1 MYNKRS
7 KLNKY
12 VSHQKIPKRD
22 IQSDINHLIDDTNN
36 TKNILNNSIGMTESL
51 NCNMSQSIYFYNNQF
66 NAINSCL
73 FWLIEQ
79 NEFNKCKIN
88 KLEEE
93 ICHLKKSQIEEKN
106 RHDYIT
112 KIQTDY
118 IKNVNNIIKC
128 NFSSHNTLDTNCCDN
143 PVVNTCHQE
152 SNCCDNPV
160 VNICHQDNNC
170 CDNQVFIENCH
181 QDINCCNNQ
190 DINCCDNK
198 VNNCYTDQET
208 SSDPLCPLIDQ
219 DSCDNAVS
227 TGYVK
232 ISVGNI
238 NKTISCCC
246 IRNQSNTHIW
256 GSFISSDLIIDNLSG
271 SLVFDDQSFKI
282 KNDTIVFGSLSV
294 FNNVINTQYNSI
306 IINDDS
312 NLKVIFANKPIIPTN
327 IPIDGSIHINIIIN
341 NI

>member
-12 VSHQKIPKRD
+12 VSHQKNPKCD
-22 IQSDINHLIDDTNN
+22 IQSDINHLINDTNN
-36 TKNILNNSIGMTESL
+36 TKNILHNNIGMTDSL
-51 NCNMSQSIYFYNNQF
+51 NCNMAQSVYFNTNQF

-79 NEFNKCKIN
+79 NEIFKCKIN
-88 KLEEE
+88 KLEDD
-93 ICHLKKSQIEEKN
+93 ICHLKKSLIDEKN

-128 NFSSHNTLDTNCCDN
+128 NFSSHNSLETNCCDNKVIIENCHQETNCCNNQVLNNCHQETNCCDN
-143 PVVNTCHQE
+143 PIVIE
-152 SNCCDNPV
+152 NCNK
-160 VNICHQDNNC
+160 DNNC
-170 CDNQVFIENCH
+170 C
-181 QDINCCNNQ
+181 NN
-190 DINCCDNK
+190 
-198 VNNCYTDQET
+198 QET
-208 SSDPLCPLIDQ
+208 SSDPIYPLINQ
-219 DSCDNAVS
+219 DTYDDTVS

-232 ISVGNI
+232 ISVDNI
-238 NKTISCCC
+238 NKTVLCCY

-256 GSFISSDLIIDNLSG
+256 GSFISSDLIIDKLSG

-306 IINDDS
+306 IINDNS
-312 NLKVIFANKPIIPTN
+312 NLKVVFANKPIIPTN
-327 IPIDGSIHINIIIN
+327 IPIDGSIHVNIIIN